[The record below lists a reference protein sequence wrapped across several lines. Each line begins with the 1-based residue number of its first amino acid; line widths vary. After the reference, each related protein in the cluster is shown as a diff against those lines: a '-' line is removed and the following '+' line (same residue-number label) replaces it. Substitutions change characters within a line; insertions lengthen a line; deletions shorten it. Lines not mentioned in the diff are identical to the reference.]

1 MSENQDTK
9 RDKNEKKNDKKVLKK
24 SAESFK
30 VIQRLLP
37 VSYLNSKNNR
47 IGEIQTFIQGKLP
60 TDSVSGVNY
69 LLYNI
74 FEYANDKDKDTKDI
88 NDYFP
93 HYDTDKEFKVINYKS
108 EEEQKIEEKERKE
121 SYEEMKKLFDNLK
134 IVKDGIGDIIDSK
147 NDTEFIEIKE
157 EIEKR
162 FRAIDESDK
171 NDFEKEKM
179 KRREIFLYSKL
190 IFDKLEN
197 LNEEL
202 NKVGNFTDK
211 SKIIKKNE
219 IIKRIKKTKKGG
231 KKYKNKTKTKKIR
244 KNKQPKKQKK
254 TKN

>member
-1 MSENQDTK
+1 MSESQDIK
-9 RDKNEKKNDKKVLKK
+9 RDKNEKKVLNK

-47 IGEIQTFIQGKLP
+47 IGEVQTFIKGKLP
-60 TDSVSGVNY
+60 TDNLSGVNY

-121 SYEEMKKLFDNLK
+121 SYKEMKDLFNNLK

-162 FRAIDESDK
+162 FKAIDESDK
-171 NDFEKEKM
+171 NDFEKDKM

-211 SKIIKKNE
+211 SKIIK
-219 IIKRIKKTKKGG
+219 RIKTTKKKGG
-231 KKYKNKTKTKKIR
+231 KKYKNKTKTKKMR
-244 KNKQPKKQKK
+244 KNKQPKKMKK
-254 TKN
+254 TKI

>member
-1 MSENQDTK
+1 MPENQDTK
-9 RDKNEKKNDKKVLKK
+9 KDENGKKTEKKVLK
-24 SAESFK
+24 ESPEGLK

-37 VSYLNSKNNR
+37 ISYLNSKNNR
-47 IGEIQTFIQGKLP
+47 IGEIQTFIKGELP
-60 TDSVSGVNY
+60 TDNVSGVNY
-69 LLYNI
+69 LLYNT
-74 FEYANDKDKDTKDI
+74 FKYANDKDKDTKDI
-88 NDYFP
+88 NDFFP

-134 IVKDGIGDIIDSK
+134 IVKDEINDIVDSK

-190 IFDKLEN
+190 IFGKIEN

-211 SKIIKKNE
+211 SKITK
-219 IIKRIKKTKKGG
+219 KKGG
-231 KKYKNKTKTKKIR
+231 KKHKKKTKTKKIR

-254 TKN
+254 TKKTKF